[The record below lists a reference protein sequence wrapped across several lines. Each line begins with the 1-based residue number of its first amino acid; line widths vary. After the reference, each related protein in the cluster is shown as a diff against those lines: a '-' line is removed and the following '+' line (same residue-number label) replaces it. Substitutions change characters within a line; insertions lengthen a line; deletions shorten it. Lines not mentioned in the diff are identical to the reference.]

1 MNYRIGRLSF
11 KVRAVDHLITLGE
24 TCDLYVLMRRRDKA
38 KSLPNWEMWIQT
50 IHVMLFLV
58 YLFLYFMMC
67 SPDDRNSDIT
77 IKRFTKPLIYK
88 DLLLSAVFRD
98 VLSTDEGK
106 SIPPP
111 PLLA

>member
-1 MNYRIGRLSF
+1 
-11 KVRAVDHLITLGE
+11 
-24 TCDLYVLMRRRDKA
+24 
-38 KSLPNWEMWIQT
+38 MWIQT

-77 IKRFTKPLIYK
+77 VKRFTKPLIYK